1 MTFSPSRSV
10 TVVAGL
16 AALALVGVS
25 ACSTTTNPPAAEQGK
40 VSVVTSTEVWASVV
54 RAVGGDLVSV
64 RSIISGSTG
73 DPHGYEAK
81 PADAAAFKD
90 AKLALS
96 NGGGYDDFFAGL
108 ASNAG
113 GDLRKIVAVELQ
125 HKDEH
130 APSETQPAETK
141 PAETKPVET
150 KSAEGE
156 HDHANEHVWYDFET
170 VHGVAEK
177 LAAELGAIA
186 PEHKDK
192 FTANA
197 TAFGGK
203 LEELEKKAEAI
214 GAAKP
219 GTKVAATE
227 PVAGLLLAHA
237 GLTDA
242 TPEAFV
248 EAVEEETD
256 PPAAAI
262 AETEALVT
270 GKQVAALI
278 YNEQTETPVTKSIKD
293 KATAAGIPIVTM
305 TESLPEGVTDYLDW
319 MTKQVDSLAGAL
331 AKA

>member
-16 AALALVGVS
+16 AAFALVGVS
-25 ACSTTTNPPAAEQGK
+25 ACSMTTTPPSAEQGAGQGK

-64 RSIISGSTG
+64 KSIISGSAG

-81 PADAAAFKD
+81 PADAAAFSG

-96 NGGGYDDFFAGL
+96 NGGGFDDFFATL
-108 ASNAG
+108 AGNAG
-113 GDLRKIVAVELQ
+113 GDLRKIVAVDLE

-130 APSETQPAETK
+130 APSETK
-141 PAETKPVET
+141 PAEPAP
-150 KSAEGE
+150 AEDE

-170 VHGVAEK
+170 VHAVAEK
-177 LAAELGAIA
+177 IAEELGAIA

-192 FTANA
+192 FTENV
-197 TAFGGK
+197 TTFGGTLK
-203 LEELEKKAEAI
+203 ELEKKAEAI
-214 GAAKP
+214 GTAKP

-237 GLTDA
+237 GLTDV

-278 YNEQTETPVTKSIKD
+278 HNEQTETPVTKSIKD
-293 KATAAGIPIVTM
+293 KAAAAGIPIVTM
-305 TESLPEGVTDYLDW
+305 TESLPDGVTDYLDW

>member
-1 MTFSPSRSV
+1 MTFFPSRSV

-16 AALALVGVS
+16 TALTLVGVS
-25 ACSTTTNPPAAEQGK
+25 ACSTTTAPPAAEQGK
-40 VSVVTSTEVWASVV
+40 VAVVTSTEVWGSVV

-64 RSIISGSTG
+64 KSIISGSTG

-108 ASNAG
+108 ANNAG
-113 GDLRKIVAVELQ
+113 GDLRKIVAVDLE
-125 HKDEH
+125 HKDAH
-130 APSETQPAETK
+130 APSEAQPAE
-141 PAETKPVET
+141 PAP
-150 KSAEGE
+150 AEGE

-170 VHGVAEK
+170 VHEVAEK
-177 LAAELGAIA
+177 VSEELSAIA

-192 FTANA
+192 FAANA

-214 GAAKP
+214 GTAKP
-219 GTKVAATE
+219 GMKVVATE

-237 GLTDA
+237 GLVDA
-242 TPEAFV
+242 TPKEFT

-256 PPAAAI
+256 PPVSAI
-262 AETEALVT
+262 IATEALIT

-293 KATAAGIPIVTM
+293 KAAAAGIPIVTM
-305 TESLPEGVTDYLDW
+305 TESLPDGVTDYLDW

>member
-10 TVVAGL
+10 TVVVGL
-16 AALALVGVS
+16 AALALVGLS
-25 ACSTTTNPPAAEQGK
+25 ACSTTTTPPAAEQGK

-64 RSIISGSTG
+64 KSIISGSAG

-81 PADAAAFKD
+81 PADAAAFSG

-96 NGGGYDDFFAGL
+96 NGGGYDDFFAKL
-108 ASNAG
+108 ADNAG
-113 GDLRKIVAVELQ
+113 GDLRKIVAVELEQ
-125 HKDEH
+125 KDAH
-130 APSETQPAETK
+130 APSETK
-141 PAETKPVET
+141 PAEPAP
-150 KSAEGE
+150 AEGE

-170 VHGVAEK
+170 VHEVAEK
-177 LAAELGAIA
+177 VSEELSAIA
-186 PEHKDK
+186 PESKDK
-192 FTANA
+192 FAANA

-214 GAAKP
+214 GATKP
-219 GTKVAATE
+219 GMKVVATE

-270 GKQVAALI
+270 GKQVAVLI

-293 KATAAGIPIVTM
+293 KAAAAGIPIVTM